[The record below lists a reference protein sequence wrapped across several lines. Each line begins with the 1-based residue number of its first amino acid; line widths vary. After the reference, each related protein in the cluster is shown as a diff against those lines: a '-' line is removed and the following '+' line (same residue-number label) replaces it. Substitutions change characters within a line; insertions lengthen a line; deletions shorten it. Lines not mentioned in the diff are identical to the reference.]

1 MGRAHGRLQVQLLL
15 TALNFYKI
23 MIVKANIKTF
33 KDKRILLPRE
43 ELSWEIADKILEI
56 KLGFWKWDIRVSF
69 NF

>member
-1 MGRAHGRLQVQLLL
+1 
-15 TALNFYKI
+15 

>member
-1 MGRAHGRLQVQLLL
+1 MGSAHGRLQVQLLL

-56 KLGFWKWDIRVSF
+56 KLGVWKWDLRVSF